1 MMHSHQIKAL
11 IFCATLLGLTACNG
25 DGSSTPGIRVM
36 SQTTYMTSETPSGDP
51 DAETDPA
58 SQDSSI
64 KSLYRDDN
72 MYIELQL
79 GLANL
84 RIVELVPCSSIIA
97 NAASGLLNIVLGTAH
112 AHSAHIPSGPADVID
127 VLKPD
132 LLVWDMGTQGT
143 RAGDYCGIKLEIAR
157 VAGDSGDEGH
167 HSEMAAEG
175 GETQNAEAGIDMA
188 GKGILVSPCYYPET
202 ANTGRTP
209 LDSATPHTCIEA
221 AYSSEAISHVV
232 TFDEP
237 LGLGEGRRAAHL
249 MLATSYDRWFDGLD
263 MTILAED
270 HQEQAK
276 LAQNVLE
283 SFYLYS
289 ME

>member
-1 MMHSHQIKAL
+1 MMHSSQIKAL

-58 SQDSSI
+58 TQDSSI
-64 KSLYRDDN
+64 KPLYRDDN

-84 RIVELVPCSSIIA
+84 RIVELVPCSSIMA
-97 NAASGLLNIVLGTAH
+97 KTASGLLSIVLGTAH
-112 AHSAHIPSGPADVID
+112 AHSAHIPSGPAGVID

-132 LLVWDMGTQGT
+132 LLVWDLGFQGA
-143 RAGDYCGIKLEIAR
+143 RPGNYCGAKLEIATLGS
-157 VAGDSGDEGH
+157 ASSDGQTGAND
-167 HSEMAAEG
+167 
-175 GETQNAEAGIDMA
+175 EAGIDMA
-188 GKGILVSPCYYPET
+188 GKGVLVSPCYYPET
-202 ANTGRTP
+202 ANSGRTP

-221 AYSSEAISHVV
+221 AYTGAAISHVV
-232 TFDEP
+232 TFGEP
-237 LGLGEGRRAAHL
+237 LSLGEGKRAAHL
-249 MLATSYDRWFDGLD
+249 LLATSYDRWFDGLD

-270 HQEQAK
+270 LNEQAK